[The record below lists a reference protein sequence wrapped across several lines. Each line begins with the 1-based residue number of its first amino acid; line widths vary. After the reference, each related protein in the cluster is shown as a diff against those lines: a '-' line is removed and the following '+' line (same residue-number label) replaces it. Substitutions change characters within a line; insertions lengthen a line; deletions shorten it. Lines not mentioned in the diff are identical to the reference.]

1 MFLSHWL
8 IGVLVGLTATLPLG
22 PVGILIVQRTL
33 NRGRKAAF
41 YSGLGAAL
49 SDIFYASLTGFGMVI
64 ITAFLR
70 KHEFAFNIAGSLI
83 LLLLG
88 VFIMLSHPERMAAKK
103 TKKRQSHAKY
113 IAGTFM
119 IAFTNPYIVF
129 WYLALFSG
137 FEIVLS
143 IDNLP
148 EALATL
154 SGFLCGDVLFWFLL
168 TTLVNLTRHWFNL
181 KILLYFNRIAGGLIV
196 LFSIGFLIK
205 VLIEILA

>member
-1 MFLSHWL
+1 MFFNYWL
-8 IGVLVGLTATLPLG
+8 NGILVGFIATLPLG

-33 NRGRKAAF
+33 NRGRKIAF
-41 YSGLGAAL
+41 YSGLGASL

-70 KHEFAFNIAGSLI
+70 KHEFLFNIAGSII

-88 VFIMLSHPERMAAKK
+88 VFIMLSHPERMKPQK
-103 TKKRQSHAKY
+103 TKKRQSLAKY

-137 FEIVLS
+137 FEIVMS

-154 SGFLCGDVLFWFLL
+154 SGFLCGDILFWFLL
-168 TTLVNLTRHWFNL
+168 TTLVNLTRSWFNL
-181 KILLYFNRIAGGLIV
+181 KVLLYFNRIAGGLIV

-205 VLIEILA
+205 VLVEILP